1 MHEPAL
7 VMCTVLP
14 ADVHTPLAE
23 KLTGKPEVAVA
34 FSEKSGSLTDLFANA
49 PNVIVW
55 SALPTVSVKLA
66 SVVAKQLS
74 VAAIVMV
81 CVPAGAA
88 LPIETKPV
96 VSLTP
101 MLPLYVPLDCLA
113 MKETLPLS
121 EGPVAGL
128 MVIDPF
134 RATV

>member
-14 ADVHTPLAE
+14 VDVHSPLAE

-34 FSEKSGSLTDLFANA
+34 FSEKSGSPTDLFAKA

-88 LPIETKPV
+88 LLNINGPAPISPALVNAEEFAKLPQSVRSV
-96 VSLTP
+96 VKKTR
-101 MLPLYVPLDCLA
+101 
-113 MKETLPLS
+113 K
-121 EGPVAGL
+121 
-128 MVIDPF
+128 
-134 RATV
+134 